1 MTGLLTATAEMLAA
15 LTAERFGD
23 PVRTDRPRSD
33 GDIHEIVAEIAATPV
48 PLRSGLG
55 VDCQYAS
62 CGLEAVGYIEG
73 WAFCLLHQRKHH
85 SEATG

>member
-1 MTGLLTATAEMLAA
+1 VTITQEMLAA

-23 PVRTDRPRSD
+23 PVRTDRPRVA
-33 GDIHEIVAEIAATPV
+33 GDIHEIVAEIASTPI

-55 VDCQYAS
+55 VDCQYAACS
-62 CGLEAVGYIEG
+62 LEATGHMAG
-73 WAFCLLHQRKHH
+73 WAFCLPHLAKHH